1 MEYKK
6 RHFAARVLLFSAS
19 LNIPILCFAPDG
31 TEPLGWSCI
40 FGEVLIAQYAPSSH
54 LLISVAGH
62 KHFSSS
68 QRHAGF
74 LCDLPVRFSVD
85 SHFHYSLFLLVC
97 HRMLLLLFTSL
108 LLWVKKKGVNP
119 MERKN
124 VSNYLLSITIGHM
137 LLDRRLLKM
146 NEFMM
151 FEKKMC
157 EKYGLPQTSI
167 FRDESIIQQIRFQKR

>member
-1 MEYKK
+1 
-6 RHFAARVLLFSAS
+6 
-19 LNIPILCFAPDG
+19 
-31 TEPLGWSCI
+31 
-40 FGEVLIAQYAPSSH
+40 
-54 LLISVAGH
+54 
-62 KHFSSS
+62 
-68 QRHAGF
+68 
-74 LCDLPVRFSVD
+74 
-85 SHFHYSLFLLVC
+85 
-97 HRMLLLLFTSL
+97 
-108 LLWVKKKGVNP
+108 

-167 FRDESIIQQIRFQKR
+167 FRDEFIIQRIPCHLLR